1 MYHTQ
6 EAKKSKIISNL
17 YVQHKVNIIFDF
29 TKLPWRC
36 PSERFSAFFLTLINH
51 NNCSEHLL
59 RIFIKPLP
67 EAIRKGKQRS
77 EQGEKAEKMEFWI
90 CVCYYLVCT
99 GPPLPLP
106 YLARD
111 LPHSPAAMVIRTGG
125 TARSPPLCY
134 PHPISSVRDLRGE
147 SLWWPLFWRSWV
159 YKLILDNDGD
169 HFLFSP
175 IFNRILVSRDID
187 CYSLAKISEILAG
200 ANILS
205 TPIFVT
211 FSAWRAGITSRY
223 SAGENPPI
231 KAGRPVATAHLA
243 TAYGG
248 LTLSERCRSL
258 GDH

>member
-1 MYHTQ
+1 V
-6 EAKKSKIISNL
+6 SKWE
-17 YVQHKVNIIFDF
+17 IFG
-29 TKLPWRC
+29 L
-36 PSERFSAFFLTLINH
+36 FLTLINH
-51 NNCSEHLL
+51 NNCSAHLL

-67 EAIRKGKQRS
+67 EAIRKGRQRS

-134 PHPISSVRDLRGE
+134 PHPISAVRDLSSE

-159 YKLILDNDGD
+159 YKLILDSDGD

-175 IFNRILVSRDID
+175 IFNMILVSRDID
-187 CYSLAKISEILAG
+187 CYSLAKISEILAR
-200 ANILS
+200 ANTVDSAEPNSKEMLWHMPQHFVDVRFLSTRDFCRRKNFVDASILS
-205 TPIFVT
+205 TPT
-211 FSAWRAGITSRY
+211 FCRRQYFPST
-223 SAGENPPI
+223 P
-231 KAGRPVATAHLA
+231 TF
-243 TAYGG
+243 
-248 LTLSERCRSL
+248 LSEPIFCRRQYFFAVNIL
-258 GDH
+258 LTPIFFVCV